1 MLKILQNA
9 SIYSTSYIGKKDIL
23 FAGEKIVAIEDRI
36 EITETI
42 SEVIDLKG
50 SIVTSGL
57 IDQHVHIIGAGGKHG
72 FGSMTPEIM
81 LSEFIK
87 CGTTTVVGLLGTDG
101 SARSIKTLYA
111 KSKSLESEGLSAYIY
126 TSYFGLDA
134 VTFTE
139 SIQDDMIFIDKV
151 LGCKVAISDERSSYP
166 LETDLL
172 RQLKQ
177 VRVGGLIAGKKGILH
192 IHLGSLSSKMEILLK
207 IVKEHGFPIEHI
219 SPTHVG
225 RTLPLF
231 EQAIEFAKLGGMI
244 DITSGGTKYTD
255 PYKSVLYALE
265 KGVSIDNM
273 TFSSDGNAGI
283 GIMDANGATVGFKK
297 APIHL
302 NLEQVK
308 LLIKEGKLPIEEA
321 FKLITSN
328 PAKNLALKQKG
339 HVKVGFDADICVFDT
354 DLNLTDVFS
363 RGKQLMK
370 NSEVIVYGNFENI
383 LN

>member
-1 MLKILQNA
+1 MLKLIKNA
-9 SIYSTSYIGKKDIL
+9 DVYTPESIGVKDIL
-23 FAGEKIVAIEDRI
+23 LAGDKIVAIENSIPNSDLY
-36 EITETI
+36 
-42 SEVIDLKG
+42 SQVFDLKG
-50 SIVTSGL
+50 KILTPGL
-57 IDQHVHIIGAGGKHG
+57 IDQHVHITGAGGKHG

-81 LSEFIK
+81 LSEFIA

-111 KSKSLESEGLSAYIY
+111 KAKSLESEGISAYIL

-139 SIQDDMIFIDKV
+139 SVQDDMIFIDKV
-151 LGCKVAISDERSSYP
+151 VGCKIAISDERSSYP
-166 LETDLL
+166 LEIDLL
-172 RQLKQ
+172 RFLKQ

-192 IHLGSLSSKMEILLK
+192 IHLGALSSRMDVLLK
-207 IVKEHGFPIEHI
+207 IVKEYEFPIEHI

-265 KGVSIDNM
+265 KGVSIDMM

-283 GIMDANGATVGFKK
+283 GIMDENGRTIGFKK
-297 APIHL
+297 APINL
-302 NLEQVK
+302 NLKQVL
-308 LLIKEGKLPIEEA
+308 LLIKEGNVPIEEA
-321 FKLITSN
+321 FKLITAN
-328 PAKNLALKQKG
+328 PAKNLALKTKG
-339 HVKVGFDADICVFDT
+339 HIKIGYDADFCAFNS
-354 DLNLTDVFS
+354 DLELTDVFAK
-363 RGKQLMK
+363 GKQMMK
-370 NSEVIVYGNFENI
+370 EKEIIVFGNFESQK
-383 LN
+383 

>member
-1 MLKILQNA
+1 M
-9 SIYSTSYIGKKDIL
+9 Y
-23 FAGEKIVAIEDRI
+23 
-36 EITETI
+36 
-42 SEVIDLKG
+42 
-50 SIVTSGL
+50 
-57 IDQHVHIIGAGGKHG
+57 KH
-72 FGSMTPEIM
+72 
-81 LSEFIK
+81 
-87 CGTTTVVGLLGTDG
+87 
-101 SARSIKTLYA
+101 
-111 KSKSLESEGLSAYIY
+111 
-126 TSYFGLDA
+126 
-134 VTFTE
+134 
-139 SIQDDMIFIDKV
+139 Q
-151 LGCKVAISDERSSYP
+151 
-166 LETDLL
+166 
-172 RQLKQ
+172 
-177 VRVGGLIAGKKGILH
+177 
-192 IHLGSLSSKMEILLK
+192 
-207 IVKEHGFPIEHI
+207 FPIEHI

-265 KGVSIDNM
+265 KGVSMDNM

-283 GIMDANGATVGFKK
+283 GIMDTNGNTIGFKK

-328 PAKNLALKQKG
+328 PAKNLALKHKG
-339 HVKVGFDADICVFDT
+339 HVKVGFDADICIFDE

-370 NSEVIVYGNFENI
+370 NSEVIVYGNFEKK
-383 LN
+383 L